1 MSKAPLMPMATA
13 VWLVENTSLTFKQ
26 IAEFCKMH
34 EVEIQG
40 IADGEVAKGIVGYN
54 PIISGQLTEDELKMS
69 SADSNRPLNIIDEVL
84 EIKNTDNKIKKY
96 IPLSKRQDKPDSALW
111 LIKNHQIL
119 KDSQIARLVG
129 ITKNSVTSI
138 RNKSYWNYNS
148 LNAKD
153 PVAMGLF
160 TQKDLLEAI
169 TKAEKRILKDSQ
181 IAKLVG
187 VTKNSVTS
195 IRNKSYWNYNNL
207 SPKDPVALNLFTQ
220 KDLIDAI
227 EKAQRRIKREQKQ
240 KEKLKQ
246 V

>member
-26 IAEFCKMH
+26 IAEFCKLH

-69 SADSNRPLNIIDEVL
+69 SEDSTRPLNIIDDVL

-169 TKAEKRILKDSQ
+169 TKAEKRILKE
-181 IAKLVG
+181 K
-187 VTKNSVTS
+187 KN
-195 IRNKSYWNYNNL
+195 
-207 SPKDPVALNLFTQ
+207 
-220 KDLIDAI
+220 
-227 EKAQRRIKREQKQ
+227 
-240 KEKLKQ
+240 KEKLDLADKI
-246 V
+246 